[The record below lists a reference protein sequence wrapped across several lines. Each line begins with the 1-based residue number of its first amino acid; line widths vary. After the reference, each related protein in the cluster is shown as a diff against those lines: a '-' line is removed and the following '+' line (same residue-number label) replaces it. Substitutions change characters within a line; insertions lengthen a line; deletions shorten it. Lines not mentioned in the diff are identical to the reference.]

1 MLVLIFL
8 LGRRCPPVNIAN
20 GRVVIPSERRLG
32 DEITLGCIEGYK
44 LIGEKTLQCVEV
56 GDKLEWHKSPPF
68 CHRIRCYD
76 PPTILF
82 GSHSGQPHEEYFY
95 GSTVTY
101 TCNANFSLIGST
113 TSTCSDS
120 LTSTSGVWLPAPPRC
135 RAIRCDREP
144 EIPNGRV
151 VKKPQRPYTYGVR
164 VTFVCDPGYV
174 MVGQDTCTCGPD
186 HGWIPRFPKCVR
198 DGAPPQKKPST
209 GGGEADD
216 AGEEDAIDPGAG
228 VQNMKQIGW
237 DGSEGSTERRKL
249 LVSSTFED
257 EVLKMLSTLK
267 EGQDKLQETQDK
279 HTEEFKDLKKE
290 IGTLT
295 QDVQQ
300 VKTEVAGIET
310 RVMHFE
316 TVRVQD
322 LESQHYQ
329 TQVQIAFLQ
338 MRERQMN
345 LRIRGFPEI
354 EKEDLKAT
362 LIQEFMT
369 AWELTKSLGIDK
381 RIIGCNNFLEV
392 LLTMIRDEEK
402 VKGIVV
408 GAKQYKLKASA
419 DDLVLTMQD
428 PETSVIKVL
437 DIIQEFGR
445 VAAFKLNKTK
455 TKVLEKHLTLEGGNR
470 LQETTGLMFVKKVK
484 YLGVNMTA
492 TNLNLYK
499 DNYEKMWNE
508 IKRDLDIWSNLKLS
522 LMGEAAARAPLP
534 EKRCR
539 RLSLRVESFSGS
551 APSLCFSAAEGAAAL
566 SLSPTPGSLSCDG
579 ASYQLPWR
587 GAVSVRAAA
596 AAAAAAAVFL
606 AVQSSRFRTSS
617 EFLFPSDCTH
627 PHVANATL
635 RSGDPKDSYPAGTV
649 LRYRCIAGYDPI
661 PGETLFL
668 TCLDTSKWSI
678 ENPRFCQGQLCPPV
692 NIANG
697 RVVIP
702 SGGRLGDEI
711 TLGCIQGYKLVGERT
726 LRCVEVAGKLEWHKP
741 PPICRRIRCYD
752 PPTILFGSHSG
763 QPHEEYFYGST
774 VTYTCNAN
782 FSLIGSTTS
791 TCSDSLTSTSG
802 VWLPA
807 PPRCRVIRC
816 DREPEIPNGRVI
828 KKPQRPYTYG
838 VRVTFVCDPGYVMVG
853 QDTCTCGPDHG
864 WIPRFPKCVR
874 GPGTVPPGDNTGP
887 THNPETPA
895 GDDTESE
902 YTTATI
908 IGCLTVLMVVVVVV
922 AGMWKIRSY
931 MKTGEAE
938 TLSRSGRF
946 DMSVA
951 KSGLE
956 PKGYKNPSL
965 LQ

>member
-1 MLVLIFL
+1 R
-8 LGRRCPPVNIAN
+8 GRRRPRSRSRSTDNA
-20 GRVVIPSERRLG
+20 SSRRYR
-32 DEITLGCIEGYK
+32 YK

-101 TCNANFSLIGST
+101 TCNANFSLIGSP

-120 LTSTSGVWLPAPPRC
+120 LTSTAGVWLPAPPRC

-198 DGAPPQKKPST
+198 

-228 VQNMKQIGW
+228 AGPQP
-237 DGSEGSTERRKL
+237 
-249 LVSSTFED
+249 
-257 EVLKMLSTLK
+257 TLPP
-267 EGQDKLQETQDK
+267 DD
-279 HTEEFKDLKKE
+279 
-290 IGTLT
+290 
-295 QDVQQ
+295 
-300 VKTEVAGIET
+300 IET
-310 RVMHFE
+310 DNIPIIVGCILA
-316 TVRVQD
+316 V
-322 LESQHYQ
+322 
-329 TQVQIAFLQ
+329 
-338 MRERQMN
+338 
-345 LRIRGFPEI
+345 
-354 EKEDLKAT
+354 
-362 LIQEFMT
+362 LI
-369 AWELTKSLGIDK
+369 
-381 RIIGCNNFLEV
+381 V
-392 LLTMIRDEEK
+392 L
-402 VKGIVV
+402 
-408 GAKQYKLKASA
+408 A
-419 DDLVLTMQD
+419 LV
-428 PETSVIKVL
+428 
-437 DIIQEFGR
+437 
-445 VAAFKLNKTK
+445 
-455 TKVLEKHLTLEGGNR
+455 
-470 LQETTGLMFVKKVK
+470 
-484 YLGVNMTA
+484 
-492 TNLNLYK
+492 
-499 DNYEKMWNE
+499 
-508 IKRDLDIWSNLKLS
+508 
-522 LMGEAAARAPLP
+522 
-534 EKRCR
+534 
-539 RLSLRVESFSGS
+539 
-551 APSLCFSAAEGAAAL
+551 
-566 SLSPTPGSLSCDG
+566 
-579 ASYQLPWR
+579 
-587 GAVSVRAAA
+587 
-596 AAAAAAAVFL
+596 AVFWKYR
-606 AVQSSRFRTSS
+606 SSMKTGFRTSS

-763 QPHEEYFYGST
+763 RPHEEYFYGST